1 MQRSLDHLQLAE
13 LSRTNF
19 SAACRLHHIPP
30 AQASSSA
37 VPPPPFPNPTRRPCT
52 QAEKFRSKAQKSDT
66 WRVPAQYCRYLF
78 YLGTIRAIQLEY
90 SEAKEVLQQV
100 GVWVPRM
107 NQLLS

>member
-1 MQRSLDHLQLAE
+1 VLCCAVLCCAVL
-13 LSRTNF
+13 
-19 SAACRLHHIPP
+19 CC
-30 AQASSSA
+30 A
-37 VPPPPFPNPTRRPCT
+37 VP

-100 GVWVPRM
+100 RGATPGGPGG
-107 NQLLS
+107 

>member
-1 MQRSLDHLQLAE
+1 LPNHPRITG
-13 LSRTNF
+13 LSTF
-19 SAACRLHHIPP
+19 TTTIAACCVLYTLMDALHSPL
-30 AQASSSA
+30 
-37 VPPPPFPNPTRRPCT
+37 

-100 GVWVPRM
+100 G
-107 NQLLS
+107 

>member
-1 MQRSLDHLQLAE
+1 
-13 LSRTNF
+13 
-19 SAACRLHHIPP
+19 
-30 AQASSSA
+30 
-37 VPPPPFPNPTRRPCT
+37 
-52 QAEKFRSKAQKSDT
+52 
-66 WRVPAQYCRYLF
+66 VPAQYCRYLF

>member
-1 MQRSLDHLQLAE
+1 L
-13 LSRTNF
+13 
-19 SAACRLHHIPP
+19 CW
-30 AQASSSA
+30 
-37 VPPPPFPNPTRRPCT
+37 

-100 GVWVPRM
+100 RGRSDPRHPG
-107 NQLLS
+107 NVYWAGFRV

>member
-1 MQRSLDHLQLAE
+1 MTVR
-13 LSRTNF
+13 
-19 SAACRLHHIPP
+19 
-30 AQASSSA
+30 QASHIAKPAVAPVTTSA
-37 VPPPPFPNPTRRPCT
+37 LREVPGLPTQTTQVCPPSTSTIASHCVLRSHRCAPPPL

-100 GVWVPRM
+100 G
-107 NQLLS
+107 

>member
-1 MQRSLDHLQLAE
+1 ML
-13 LSRTNF
+13 F
-19 SAACRLHHIPP
+19 G
-30 AQASSSA
+30 
-37 VPPPPFPNPTRRPCT
+37 V

-100 GVWVPRM
+100 RGYATNAACAEYTSVLGNACVHVVSVRSQVVVQVGWQAAR
-107 NQLLS
+107 QLLHP